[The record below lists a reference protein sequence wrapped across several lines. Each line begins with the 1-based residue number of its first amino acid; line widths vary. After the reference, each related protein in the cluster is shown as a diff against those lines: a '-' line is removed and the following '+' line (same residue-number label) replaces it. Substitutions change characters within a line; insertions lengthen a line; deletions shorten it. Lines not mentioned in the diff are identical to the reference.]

1 MRLYS
6 TLYALDSRDISI
18 GGSRT
23 IGIVIKGGI
32 DLVKEGE
39 EVRGIRGPRA
49 AIINLGGGRTKG
61 GRGRLGS

>member
-1 MRLYS
+1 MRLYG
-6 TLYALDSRDISI
+6 TLYALDSRGIGV

-32 DLVKEGE
+32 DLIEEGE
-39 EVRGIRGPRA
+39 EVRGIGGPRA